1 MSNKKYHLLALQGI
15 GAAGGDSGRISGTG
29 ETPSERSEAAEKL
42 TFFSKYSFSNEN
54 KALSIGF

>member
-1 MSNKKYHLLALQGI
+1 MWINVQILFSIRQCYARYENSIHPFKDPLTEL
-15 GAAGGDSGRISGTG
+15 
-29 ETPSERSEAAEKL
+29 EAAEKL